1 MIGVGFYQFCPVF
14 GDKRANL
21 QKIADAVEKI
31 EADLLV
37 LPELCTTGYLF
48 TSPTEVF
55 ELAEPIPGPTTLF
68 LESITRRKHLW
79 LVLGMAERDEI
90 SKKCFNSA
98 VLLGPDGL
106 KAVYRKAH
114 LFFEEKLYF
123 APGDTPFRV
132 YDLGMAR
139 VGMLVC
145 FDHFF
150 PEATR
155 ALALQGAQIICHPSN
170 LVLPGKGQQITRVRA
185 MENRIF
191 WVLAN
196 RSGTEERGGKK
207 LSFTGASQI
216 VAPTGEILAQ
226 APPDEESVQIV
237 QISPAEADDKRVTA
251 MNDLFADRRPEMY
264 ESRRVGAHDIV
275 KFP

>member
-1 MIGVGFYQFCPVF
+1 MIAVGFYQFCPVF

-21 QKIADAVEKI
+21 QKIADALEKI

-48 TSPTEVF
+48 TSQSEVN

-90 SKKCFNSA
+90 SKKCYNSA
-98 VLLGPDGL
+98 VLLGPDGYR
-106 KAVYRKAH
+106 ATYRKAH
-114 LFFEEKLYF
+114 LFLEEKLYF

-132 YDLGMAR
+132 YDLGIAR

-155 ALALQGAQIICHPSN
+155 ALAFQGAQIICHPSN

-196 RSGTEERGGKK
+196 RSGAEERGGKK

-216 VAPTGEILAQ
+216 VAPSGEILAQ

-264 ESRRVGAHDIV
+264 ESRRVGAHDIL
-275 KFP
+275 KSS

>member
-1 MIGVGFYQFCPVF
+1 MITVGFYQFAPVF

-21 QKIADAVEKI
+21 HKIAEAI
-31 EADLLV
+31 ETTNADILV

-48 TSPTEVF
+48 TSQDEVT
-55 ELAEPIPGPTTLF
+55 ELAEPVPGPTTLF
-68 LESITRRKHLW
+68 LENLTRRKRCW
-79 LVLGMAERDEI
+79 LVLGMAERDEL
-90 SKKCFNSA
+90 SQKCYNAA
-98 VLLGPDGL
+98 VLLGPDGSR
-106 KAVYRKAH
+106 ATYRKAH

-132 YDLGMAR
+132 YDLGIAK

-150 PEATR
+150 PEAAR
-155 ALALQGAQIICHPSN
+155 ALALQGVQIICHPSN

-191 WVLAN
+191 WILAN
-196 RSGTEERGGKK
+196 RYGTEERGGKR

-216 VAPTGEILAQ
+216 VAPSGDIVAQ
-226 APPDEESVQIV
+226 APPEGDSVQV
-237 QISPAEADDKRVTA
+237 VEISPAQADDKRVTA
-251 MNDLFADRRPEMY
+251 LNDLFEDRRPELY
-264 ESRRVGAHDIV
+264 NQ
-275 KFP
+275 